1 MSSDAAR
8 ARGLFRPEHV
18 DMLLQAPNDHLTTL
32 EGSKL
37 WQLALLEL
45 WLQAHGI

>member
-1 MSSDAAR
+1 V
-8 ARGLFRPEHV
+8 FRPEHV
-18 DMLLQAPNDHLTTL
+18 RTLLAAPNEHLTTL

-45 WLQAHGI
+45 WLEAHDV

>member
-1 MSSDAAR
+1 MR
-8 ARGLFRPEHV
+8 RGLFAPEHV
-18 DMLLQAPNDHLTTL
+18 ERLLAAPNEHLTTL

-45 WLQAHGI
+45 WLRQHGI

>member
-1 MSSDAAR
+1 
-8 ARGLFRPEHV
+8 V
-18 DMLLQAPNDHLTTL
+18 DTLLGAPNEHLTTL

-45 WLQAHGI
+45 WLDKHGL